1 MVNRELS
8 RMKFLMEY
16 STSNGE
22 NLLENDLE
30 YYSVKGANSDKSTIG
45 RVKEDEKKDEENDDS
60 SENAEDIVH
69 LPDLVVDFKTLKK
82 VLEKQGLEL
91 KKKSQ
96 TD

>member
-1 MVNRELS
+1 MNKELA

-16 STSNGE
+16 STPNGE

-45 RVKEDEKKDEENDDS
+45 RVKEDEKKDEENNDS

-69 LPDLVVDFKTLKK
+69 LPDLVVKYETLKK

>member
-1 MVNRELS
+1 VNKELA

-16 STSNGE
+16 STPNGE

-69 LPDLVVDFKTLKK
+69 LPDLEVKYETLKK
-82 VLEKQGLEL
+82 ILKKQGFEIS
-91 KKKSQ
+91 KKSQ

>member
-1 MVNRELS
+1 
-8 RMKFLMEY
+8 MKFLMEY
-16 STSNGE
+16 STPNGE

-45 RVKEDEKKDEENDDS
+45 RVKEDEKKDEE
-60 SENAEDIVH
+60 SEQTDESADDIVH
-69 LPDLVVDFKTLKK
+69 LPDLEVKYETLKK
-82 VLEKQGLEL
+82 ILKKQGLEI

>member
-16 STSNGE
+16 STSNRE

-45 RVKEDEKKDEENDDS
+45 RVKEDEKKR
-60 SENAEDIVH
+60 
-69 LPDLVVDFKTLKK
+69 
-82 VLEKQGLEL
+82 
-91 KKKSQ
+91 
-96 TD
+96 

>member
-1 MVNRELS
+1 MNKELA

-16 STSNGE
+16 STPNGE

-69 LPDLVVDFKTLKK
+69 LPDLEVKYETLKK
-82 VLEKQGLEL
+82 ILKKQGFEIS
-91 KKKSQ
+91 KKSQ